1 MPQNYLK
8 LGDWNTICDVC
19 GLKFKASELKKDWRG
34 LMVCSNDFEMRHP
47 QDFLRVRGDV
57 PSVPWTRPEGED
69 EFLFVC
75 YIWGTS
81 AYADLAQADCAQAD
95 FTPLPFDQ
103 LWVMQYGV
111 PYPDTTF
118 P

>member
-1 MPQNYLK
+1 
-8 LGDWNTICDVC
+8 
-19 GLKFKASELKKDWRG
+19 
-34 LMVCSNDFEMRHP
+34 MVCSNDFEMRHP